1 MTDPPEL
8 SFYKE
13 YPKTCDPEDFW
24 GQVKR
29 TVNGKPI
36 PQEQIDMIVDAV
48 FKGLELSTN
57 DVLLDLCC
65 GNGAL
70 TTYFFAHCSGGL
82 GVDFSEYLIDVAQNH
97 FVKRFQENFVLQDV
111 VEFARTYQKPER
123 FTKAVCYGSLM
134 FLLPESTY
142 ALLRKLRSRFTSLR
156 KLFIG
161 NLPDKEK
168 MLDFFSDRSYEPDIE
183 NDPGSPIGIWRTE
196 LEFIE
201 LAAECG
207 WTATISRM
215 APSFY
220 SVHYRFDAVL
230 VPSELIP

>member
-1 MTDPPEL
+1 
-8 SFYKE
+8 
-13 YPKTCDPEDFW
+13 
-24 GQVKR
+24 
-29 TVNGKPI
+29 
-36 PQEQIDMIVDAV
+36 
-48 FKGLELSTN
+48 
-57 DVLLDLCC
+57 
-65 GNGAL
+65 
-70 TTYFFAHCSGGL
+70 
-82 GVDFSEYLIDVAQNH
+82 
-97 FVKRFQENFVLQDV
+97 
-111 VEFARTYQKPER
+111 
-123 FTKAVCYGSLM
+123 M

-215 APSFY
+215 PPSFY